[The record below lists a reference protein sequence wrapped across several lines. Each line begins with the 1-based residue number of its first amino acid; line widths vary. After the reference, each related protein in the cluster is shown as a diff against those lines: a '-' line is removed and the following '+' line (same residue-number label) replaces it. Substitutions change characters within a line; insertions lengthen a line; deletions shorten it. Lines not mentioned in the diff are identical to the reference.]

1 MRELEPL
8 TCGDEA
14 AVRELEPLT
23 CGDEVAV
30 RELEPLTCGDEAA
43 VRELERGAEAAEF
56 DWRRVVAAGKQHA
69 VWLEVAVDDVVT
81 VAVAQRLQDLLHVV
95 AEKHRCT
102 LCCNT
107 GAQCD

>member
-14 AVRELEPLT
+14 
-23 CGDEVAV
+23 AV

-43 VRELERGAEAAEF
+43 VRELERGAEAAEL
-56 DWRRVVAAGKQHA
+56 DGRRVVAAGEQHA
-69 VWLEVAVDDVVT
+69 VWFEVAVDDAVT

-95 AEKHRCT
+95 AKTQVYTVVATQVHSVTET
-102 LCCNT
+102 
-107 GAQCD
+107 